1 MNLRLNHLQL
11 RTPIRLYLAPQQGSL
26 LELGLLTAESCRPT
40 RQALLE
46 AVGRNESSGFVRALS
61 RRMERS
67 QPVLAADMTRASR
80 TKKALVPEA
89 PRARVEIS
97 RLFSSRERRRKGKI
111 TQA

>member
-80 TKKALVPEA
+80 AKNSACPGSSQRSRRNQSAILLA
-89 PRARVEIS
+89 RAAA
-97 RLFSSRERRRKGKI
+97 KG
-111 TQA
+111 